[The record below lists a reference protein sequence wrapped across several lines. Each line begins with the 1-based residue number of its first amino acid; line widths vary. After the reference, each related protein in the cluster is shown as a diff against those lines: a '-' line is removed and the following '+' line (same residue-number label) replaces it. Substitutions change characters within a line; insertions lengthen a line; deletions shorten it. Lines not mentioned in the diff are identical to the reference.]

1 MPLALRTLGVEQG
14 ARLCGVQPQLN
25 SQGHPPAPSRPFPS
39 RFVHH
44 SFDSGVTQKRFL
56 DGPQVLRLNAG
67 VLVGSPVPTFLISFS
82 SLKQHMGQW
91 RHSGSRHTLCR
102 VGALRVNQGQSAAP
116 GGREPACLLSPGHWQ
131 QLGRPF
137 KLRALVS
144 VASSQSGCSGRQEN
158 AFVTELHFLS
168 IHSLKAGIA
177 CVKGKNGFLEEK
189 HLGHKKLFTGSNSL
203 FGDAEKILMCFLQYW
218 CVNSLFEL

>member
-1 MPLALRTLGVEQG
+1 MQCSASAQTHRDT
-14 ARLCGVQPQLN
+14 
-25 SQGHPPAPSRPFPS
+25 HPPPVGLFPA
-39 RFVHH
+39 
-44 SFDSGVTQKRFL
+44 DSSITALTLVLPKKRFL
-56 DGPQVLRLNAG
+56 DGPQVFRLNAG

-102 VGALRVNQGQSAAP
+102 VGALRVSPGQSAAP
-116 GGREPACLLSPGHWQ
+116 EGREPACLLSPGHWQ

-144 VASSQSGCSGRQEN
+144 VASSQSGCSGSQEN

-168 IHSLKAGIA
+168 IHSLKAGIT

-189 HLGHKKLFTGSNSL
+189 HLGNKKLFTGSNSL
-203 FGDAEKILMCFLQYW
+203 FGDAKKILMCFLQYW
-218 CVNSLFEL
+218 CLNSLFEL

>member
-1 MPLALRTLGVEQG
+1 MFSLSPD
-14 ARLCGVQPQLN
+14 
-25 SQGHPPAPSRPFPS
+25 SQGHPPAPSMPFPS

-44 SFDSGVTQKRFL
+44 SFDSGVTQKKVSGWPPGFETQCR
-56 DGPQVLRLNAG
+56 GPCRV
-67 VLVGSPVPTFLISFS
+67 SCTHFPDLIS

-102 VGALRVNQGQSAAP
+102 VGALRVSPGQPAAP
-116 GGREPACLLSPGHWQ
+116 EGREPACLLSPGHWQ

-144 VASSQSGCSGRQEN
+144 VARSQSGCSGSQEN

-168 IHSLKAGIA
+168 IHSLKAGIT

-189 HLGHKKLFTGSNSL
+189 HLGNKKLFTGSNSL
-203 FGDAEKILMCFLQYW
+203 FGDAKKILMCFLQYW
-218 CVNSLFEL
+218 CLNSLFEL